1 MRKFATQIRPMSSLE
16 HRVQEALNK
25 IRPYLEA
32 DGGDISL
39 VEITPENLVKVEL
52 HGTCVGCSMSMM
64 TMKAGVEQS
73 VKSVAPEITGVV
85 AINSELTI

>member
-1 MRKFATQIRPMSSLE
+1 MTTNLE
-16 HRVQEALNK
+16 GRVLEALNK

-39 VEITPENLVKVEL
+39 VEITPENVVKVEL
-52 HGTCVGCSMSMM
+52 HGTCVGCSMSKM

-73 VKSVAPEITGVV
+73 VKTAAPEVTEVI
-85 AINSELTI
+85 AINSELIS

>member
-1 MRKFATQIRPMSSLE
+1 MSDTLE
-16 HRVQEALNK
+16 VRIEEALDK
-25 IRPYLEA
+25 VRPYLRA

-39 VEITPENLVKVEL
+39 VEVTPENVVKVEL

-73 VKSVAPEITGVV
+73 IKSAVPEIQSVV
-85 AINSELTI
+85 AINAELISE

>member
-1 MRKFATQIRPMSSLE
+1 MKSSLTD
-16 HRVQEALNK
+16 RVSKALDK

-39 VEITPENLVKVEL
+39 VEITPEKIVKVEL
-52 HGTCVGCSMSMM
+52 HGTCIGCSMSMM

-73 VKSVAPEITGVV
+73 VKSAAPEIKGVE
-85 AINSELTI
+85 AINASVSDI

>member
-1 MRKFATQIRPMSSLE
+1 MSPSLE
-16 HRVQEALNK
+16 SRVIEALNK

-39 VEITPENLVKVEL
+39 VEITPDNVVKVEL

-73 VKSVAPEITGVV
+73 VKSAAPEISSVV
-85 AINSELTI
+85 AVNPEFVQ

>member
-1 MRKFATQIRPMSSLE
+1 MDSSLE
-16 HRVQEALNK
+16 QRVQEAINK

-39 VEITPENLVKVEL
+39 VEITPDKVVKVEL
-52 HGTCVGCSMSMM
+52 HGTCVGCSMSSM

-73 VKSVAPEITGVV
+73 VKSAAPEITEVV
-85 AINSELTI
+85 AVNSELSF

>member
-1 MRKFATQIRPMSSLE
+1 MSATLE
-16 HRVQEALNK
+16 HRVSEALDK
-25 IRPYLEA
+25 IRPYLKA

-39 VEITPENLVKVEL
+39 VEITSENVVKVEL

-73 VKSVAPEITGVV
+73 VKAAAPEILEVIAV
-85 AINSELTI
+85 NPEFSAL

>member
-1 MRKFATQIRPMSSLE
+1 MNSTLE
-16 HRVQEALNK
+16 SRVLEALSK

-39 VEITPENLVKVEL
+39 VEITAEKVVKVKL
-52 HGTCVGCSMSMM
+52 HGTCIGCSMSMM

-73 VKSVAPEITGVV
+73 VKTAAPEVTSVV
-85 AINSELTI
+85 AVNPELAL

>member
-1 MRKFATQIRPMSSLE
+1 MGSTLE
-16 HRVQEALNK
+16 NRVSEALDK
-25 IRPYLEA
+25 IRPYLKA

-39 VEITPENLVKVEL
+39 VEITPENVVKVEL

-73 VKSVAPEITGVV
+73 VKTAAPEISEVIAV
-85 AINSELTI
+85 NPELTAL

>member
-1 MRKFATQIRPMSSLE
+1 MANTLIT
-16 HRVQEALNK
+16 RVTEALDK

-39 VEITPENLVKVEL
+39 VEITKDNVVKVEL

-73 VKSVAPEITGVV
+73 VISAAPEITKVV
-85 AINSELTI
+85 AVNPELAQ

>member
-1 MRKFATQIRPMSSLE
+1 MTNSLNT
-16 HRVQEALNK
+16 RVTEALDK

-32 DGGDISL
+32 DGGNISL
-39 VEITPENLVKVEL
+39 VEITKDNVVKVEL

-73 VKSVAPEITGVV
+73 IKSAAPEINRVV
-85 AINSELTI
+85 AINPEFIS